1 MAGVSWSRI
10 RNWPGPTM
18 ESEPFVYVVAGP
30 NGIGKST
37 SAYSVL
43 PINIPIIN
51 ADDIAKQLRE
61 ELLDLNVQE
70 LANAEAVQRM
80 NKYLARKES
89 FGFETNLAD
98 NDTWEFLKRMN
109 LIGYKVIIQ
118 FFCTDNIDLCI
129 NRVMSRT
136 SEGGHFVREDII
148 RGRYHNAI
156 RLLKHYKKVPNQLL
170 LTDNSTVPIDICR
183 IVNGEISFEDVPI
196 PQWVMEILTE
206 ATISRPKDETIE
218 EIRERYRRGKRE

>member
-1 MAGVSWSRI
+1 
-10 RNWPGPTM
+10 M
-18 ESEPFVYVVAGP
+18 EPKPVVYVVAGP

-61 ELLDLNVQE
+61 ELRDLNVQE
-70 LANAEAVQRM
+70 LANAEAIQRM
-80 NKYLARKES
+80 NRYLARKES

-109 LIGYKVIIQ
+109 LIGYEVIIQ

-129 NRVMSRT
+129 NRVLSRT

-156 RLLKHYKKVPNQLL
+156 KLLKHYKDIPDLLL
-170 LTDNSTVPIDICR
+170 LTDNSTIPTDICQMTK
-183 IVNGEISFEDVPI
+183 GTLTFHEVPV
-196 PQWVMEILTE
+196 PEWVRSILSDNSP
-206 ATISRPKDETIE
+206 AKSKDETIE
-218 EIRERYRRGKRE
+218 EIRERYRRGKE

>member
-1 MAGVSWSRI
+1 M
-10 RNWPGPTM
+10 
-18 ESEPFVYVVAGP
+18 VYVVAGP

-61 ELLDLNVQE
+61 ELRDLNVQE
-70 LANAEAVQRM
+70 LANAEAIQRM
-80 NKYLARKES
+80 NSYLARKES

-109 LIGYKVIIQ
+109 LIGYEVIIQ

-129 NRVMSRT
+129 NRYSAAPAKAAISCGKT
-136 SEGGHFVREDII
+136 SSG
-148 RGRYHNAI
+148 A
-156 RLLKHYKKVPNQLL
+156 
-170 LTDNSTVPIDICR
+170 
-183 IVNGEISFEDVPI
+183 
-196 PQWVMEILTE
+196 
-206 ATISRPKDETIE
+206 ATTTPSN
-218 EIRERYRRGKRE
+218 Y